1 MRRIAVIGGGI
12 AGLGAAYVL
21 SRRHEVHLFERAAR
35 LGGHTHTITVEGV
48 DGPLALDTGFLVHND
63 RTYPNLV
70 RLFAELGVETQPSD
84 MSFGVTCRRTGYEY
98 SSRGLAGF
106 FADRRNLIR
115 PRHYRLLAE
124 IVRFNREAPA
134 VLDDPDGGALT
145 LGELVERRRFSDDF
159 LRYYLYPMASA
170 VWSASTQA
178 IRSFPAATLVRF
190 FDNHGM
196 LGLDT
201 HPRWKVVRGGS
212 HRYLEPITAPY
223 RDRVRTNAGIRSI
236 ARLDRGVEIRFA
248 DAPAERFD
256 EVVLAC
262 HGDQV
267 LGLLADPSDVE
278 REVFGRFETS
288 RNDVW
293 LHTDRAMLPRRPAAR
308 ASWNYNLHADEAQGA
323 TVTYHLN
330 RLQSLRAREDYCVT
344 LNPPDGA
351 IDPARVLAR
360 LVYHHPSYT
369 HAALAAQAR
378 WAEVSGARH
387 THYCGAYWRY
397 GFHEDGFVSALR
409 VARALGVDWS
419 GAHGT
424 GDLHRGA
431 AAPAASPAAA

>member
-1 MRRIAVIGGGI
+1 MKRIAVVGGGI

-21 SRRHEVHLFERAAR
+21 SRRHEVHLFEKAPR
-35 LGGHTHTITVEGV
+35 LGGHTHTIAVDGA

-98 SSRGLAGF
+98 SSRGVAGF
-106 FADRRNLIR
+106 FADPRNLVR

-134 VLDDPDGGALT
+134 VLADPEGAATT
-145 LGELVERRRFSDDF
+145 LGEFVERRRFTDDF

-170 VWSASTQA
+170 VWSASTHA
-178 IRSFPAATLVRF
+178 IRSFPAPTLVRF

-212 HRYLEPITAPY
+212 HRYLDPITAPY

-236 ARLDRGVEIRFA
+236 ARLDRGVELRFA
-248 DAPAERFD
+248 HAPAERFD

-267 LGLLADPSDVE
+267 LGLLADPSHAE
-278 REVFGRFETS
+278 REVFGRFETT

-293 LHTDRAMLPRRPAAR
+293 LHTDPAMLPRRAAAR
-308 ASWNYNLHADEAQGA
+308 ASWNYNLDGDDARGA

-330 RLQSLRAREDYCVT
+330 RLQSL
-344 LNPPDGA
+344 NPPGGA

-369 HAALAAQAR
+369 AATLAAQAR
-378 WAEVSGARH
+378 WAEVSGLRH

-409 VARALGVDWS
+409 VAGALGVDWS
-419 GAHGT
+419 RDHGT

-431 AAPAASPAAA
+431 AASAASPAAA